1 MIMIKKF
8 MTKRTFLV
16 ILIFAFCLFSF
27 PCAVTAGNIAGA
39 VQIKSKIRKL
49 KHGKK
54 KKKDAY
60 GSDDFLKKK
69 KADEGSAGFTDESQQ
84 VVVYIVDAG
93 KKYPPPALHATMK
106 QEHRMFSPHVLPIV
120 AGQEVDFPNH
130 DTIYHDVYSESD
142 TKKFELP
149 DYAMGKSD
157 TIKFNKTGI
166 VELFCGI
173 HTNMNAYILIL
184 QNPFFA
190 KPDAVHHYEIKNV
203 PPGKYIL
210 RAWHPRVET
219 KEKEITVPAEGNVQV
234 DFTL

>member
-1 MIMIKKF
+1 MIKKS
-8 MTKRTFLV
+8 MTKRTL
-16 ILIFAFCLFSF
+16 LIISMFALFLFSF
-27 PCAVTAGNIAGA
+27 SCVAAAGNIAGV

-69 KADEGSAGFTDESQQ
+69 KADEGSAGITDEIQQ

-93 KKYPPPALHATMK
+93 KKYLPPAVHATMK
-106 QEHRMFSPHVLPIV
+106 QEHRMFGPHVLPIV
-120 AGQEVDFPNH
+120 AGQEVDFPNY

-157 TIKFNKTGI
+157 TLKFNKTGI

-173 HTNMNAYILIL
+173 HTNMNAYILVL

-190 KPDAVHHYEIKNV
+190 MPNSSHIYEIKNV

-210 RAWHPRVET
+210 RAWHPRVEP